1 MVYPCSLSAVD
12 PEAAKQAA
20 LRSIKTLNRDRTE
33 LPRRKEAPKTLH
45 PVTTASDE
53 DELNLE
59 DEPDQP
65 RPTTPANPSE
75 LTEEEIVASYVAR
88 IEKVQAKQARDSAQQ
103 ARIMR
108 AARNLKSRPVVYNA
122 YV

>member
-1 MVYPCSLSAVD
+1 M
-12 PEAAKQAA
+12 
-20 LRSIKTLNRDRTE
+20 RSIKTLNRDRTE